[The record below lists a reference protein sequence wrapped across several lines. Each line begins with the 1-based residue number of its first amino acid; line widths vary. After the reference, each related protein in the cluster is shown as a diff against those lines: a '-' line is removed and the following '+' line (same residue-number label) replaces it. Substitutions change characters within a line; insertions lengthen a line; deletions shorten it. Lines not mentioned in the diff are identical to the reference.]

1 MWRVCKPIPATLW
14 QVFTV
19 ISPHACQPP
28 SDHPN
33 AAANARP
40 HAQALADALEISLRT
55 LYRDVDQL
63 TASGVPIYAE
73 RGRLGGFQLMPG
85 WNTTLTGFT
94 ATEAQAVFMSGL
106 AGPAAQLGLG
116 PDVSAAQLKLMT
128 ALPAAQRGDA
138 QRLQSRF
145 HLDPVAW
152 YHGQDE
158 VPHLA
163 TVSEAVWNDQQLQLR
178 YESWNAVLQRTVNP
192 LGLVLKAGL
201 WYLVAAAEA
210 DIGTVR
216 TYRVAKILEASRLER
231 RAERP
236 KSFDLAAY
244 WAESLARFENEL
256 YQGHAT
262 VLATRQGLAQLRQLS
277 ATVAKAVADVAAPLD
292 GQRARLKIPIE
303 SHAYAAG
310 QLLQLA
316 PEVEVVAPK
325 PLLTAIRARLRQLTA
340 LYGEAAVK
348 R

>member
-1 MWRVCKPIPATLW
+1 MRASRLLTIQMLLQTHGRM
-14 QVFTV
+14 
-19 ISPHACQPP
+19 S
-28 SDHPN
+28 
-33 AAANARP
+33 
-40 HAQALADALEISLRT
+40 AQTLADTLEISLRT

-63 TASGVPIYAE
+63 TAAGVPIYAE

-116 PDVSAAQLKLMT
+116 QDVSAAQLKLMT

-138 QRLQSRF
+138 QRIQTRF

-152 YHGQDE
+152 YREQDD

-163 TVSEAVWNDQQLQLR
+163 TVSAAVWNDQQLLLR
-178 YESWNAVLQRTVNP
+178 YESWNAVTVRTVNP

-201 WYLVAAAEA
+201 WYLVATAE
-210 DIGTVR
+210 GKTR
-216 TYRVAKILEASRLER
+216 TYRVAKIQDVSRLES

-236 KSFDLAAY
+236 KKFDLAAY

-256 YQGHAT
+256 YQGQAT
-262 VLATRQGLAQLRQLS
+262 VLATRQGLSELRQLS
-277 ATVAKAVADVAAPLD
+277 AAVAKAVAKVPTPDE

-303 SHAYAAG
+303 SHAHAAG
-310 QLLQLA
+310 QLLLLA
-316 PEVEVVAPK
+316 PEVEVAGPK
-325 PLLTAIRARLRQLTA
+325 ALLAAMQARLRLLA
-340 LYGEAAVK
+340 ELYPVAG
-348 R
+348 

>member
-1 MWRVCKPIPATLW
+1 MRASRLLTIQMLLQT
-14 QVFTV
+14 
-19 ISPHACQPP
+19 
-28 SDHPN
+28 
-33 AAANARP
+33 RGRMG
-40 HAQALADALEISLRT
+40 AQALADALEISLRT

-63 TASGVPIYAE
+63 TAAGVPIYAE

-128 ALPAAQRGDA
+128 ALPAAQRSDA

-163 TVSEAVWNDQQLQLR
+163 TVSAAVWSDQQLQLR

-201 WYLVAAAEA
+201 WYLVAAAE
-210 DIGTVR
+210 GKTR
-216 TYRVAKILEASRLER
+216 TYRVAKILEASHLEN

-236 KSFDLAAY
+236 KTFDLAAY
-244 WAESLARFENEL
+244 WAESLVRFENEL

-277 ATVAKAVADVAAPLD
+277 AAVAKAIADVAAPSE
-292 GQRARLKIPIE
+292 GQRAKLKIPIE
-303 SHAYAAG
+303 SHAHAAG

-340 LYGEAAVK
+340 LYGEGPPNL
-348 R
+348 RT